1 MEKNWVFWLS
11 SMYQNYS
18 IGAFIENVMD
28 FLIILSDVKK
38 TYTVLD
44 CGTGLGTLAFKLADK
59 IDDGKVY
66 ALDVD
71 DECVKYCNDLVA
83 KKGLIYK
90 IEVLKR
96 SIDETKLQNASVDR
110 VFSRSAIMYLKN
122 KQKVFDEFYR
132 ILKDRGM
139 VLAYEPIVE
148 EKYFRI
154 HKLLNP
160 KKTPNFEFY
169 KEIEEKIRNNEDDF
183 IYNYDEKTIKNNL
196 IKSGFKCVKVIKTYT
211 YDYFDLTQE
220 RINRRIFYSNTP
232 TIPDFKEK
240 CLKYMNEHEFNTYYN
255 EVIKQLIGKRT
266 YAKTT
271 GLFVIGI
278 KNPKISDYLK
288 LYLNIFILFFSYVI
302 WRNLLSLLERI
313 FKLEEIIF

>member
-1 MEKNWVFWLS
+1 MKKNWVFWLS

-18 IGAFIENVMD
+18 IATFIENVMD
-28 FLIILSDVKK
+28 FLIMLSDVQKAH
-38 TYTVLD
+38 TALD

-59 IDDGKVY
+59 IDNGKIY
-66 ALDVD
+66 ALDID

-96 SIDETKLQNASVDR
+96 SIDETKLQNASIDR

-122 KQKVFDEFYR
+122 KQKAFDEFYR

-139 VLAYEPIVE
+139 VLAYEPILG
-148 EKYFRI
+148 EKYYRI

-160 KKTPNFEFY
+160 RKTSNFEFY
-169 KEIEEKIRNNEDDF
+169 KEIEEKIRNNQDDF
-183 IYNYDEKTIKNNL
+183 ICNYDEKTIKNNL
-196 IKSGFKCVKVIKTYT
+196 IKSGFKGVKIIKTYT
-211 YDYFDLTQE
+211 YDYFDLTE
-220 RINRRIFYSNTP
+220 EKINKRFFYSMLP
-232 TIPDFKEK
+232 SVSDFKEK
-240 CLKYMNEHEFNTYYN
+240 CLQYMSQQDFDIYYR
-255 EVIKQLIGKRT
+255 EILKQSKGKRVFT
-266 YAKTT
+266 KTV
-271 GLFVIGI
+271 GLFIVGM

-313 FKLEEIIF
+313 FKLEEIVF